1 MKRILFFTCI
11 LSSIYTHAQFAVFEN
26 NFNVDGTQGWTLSDQ
41 DGDGSNWN
49 IKNNEYNTIGGGP
62 GSGFGEE
69 YLVLSSLRVASTYDN
84 WAILPVQDLS
94 FYTGTK
100 LEFTYLRGIF
110 ECEQTDYVMVYASTS
125 PVIADM
131 LLGEPIATV
140 TLEGDNTTIDPPVK
154 VTKTIDIPSVYNVAD
169 IYFAIVHK
177 KPTDQESNNYIVELS
192 QVSITAQD
200 ILGTEPIAAKTAT
213 RIKQNPVTETL
224 QLQLGSAVNA
234 DALHLQL
241 YNVSGMLVKE
251 AKYSEAGVA
260 VGNLASGMYFVVIN
274 DGAATERLKF
284 IKK

>member
-26 NFNVDGTQGWTLSDQ
+26 NFNADGTQGWTLTDQ

-62 GSGFGEE
+62 GSGFGET
-69 YLVLSSLRVASTYDN
+69 YLVLSSLRVASSYDN

-110 ECEQTDYVMVYASTS
+110 ECEQTDYLMVYASTS

-140 TLEGDNTTIDPPVK
+140 TLEGENTSIDPPVGI
-154 VTKTIDIPSVYNVAD
+154 TKTVNIPSEYNVAG
-169 IYFAIVHK
+169 IYLAIVHK
-177 KPTDQESNNYIVELS
+177 KPTDQVSNNYIVELS
-192 QVSITAQD
+192 QVSITAQE
-200 ILGTEPIAAKTAT
+200 LGTEHIAARTTT
-213 RIKQNPVTETL
+213 RIKQNPVAETL
-224 QLQLGSAVNA
+224 QLQLGSAAHA
-234 DALHLQL
+234 DALNLQV
-241 YNVSGMLVKE
+241 YNVSGMLVKK
-251 AKYSEAGVA
+251 ARYSEAGISVSD
-260 VGNLASGMYFVVIN
+260 LASGMYFVVLN
-274 DGAATERLKF
+274 DGATTERLKF

>member
-11 LSSIYTHAQFAVFEN
+11 LSSIYTHAQFAIFEI
-26 NFNVDGTQGWTLSDQ
+26 NFNVDGTQGWIFTDQ

-49 IKNNEYNTIGGGP
+49 IKNNEYNTMGGE
-62 GSGFGEE
+62 GFGEP

-100 LEFTYLRGIF
+100 LEFTYLKGIF
-110 ECEQTDYVMVYASTS
+110 ECEQDDYVMVYASTS

-131 LLGEPIATV
+131 LSGEPIATI
-140 TLEGDNTTIDPPVK
+140 TLQGENTTIDPPVQ
-154 VTKTIDIPSVYNVAD
+154 VTKTVNIPSVYNVAD

-177 KPTDQESNNYIVELS
+177 KPTDQASNNYIVELS

-224 QLQLGSAVNA
+224 QLQLGSAVDA

-251 AKYSEAGVA
+251 AKYSEAGVSI
-260 VGNLASGMYFVVIN
+260 GNLASGMYFVVLN
-274 DGAATERLKF
+274 DGTATERLKF

>member
-11 LSSIYTHAQFAVFEN
+11 LSSIYTHAQFAIFEN
-26 NFNVDGTQGWTLSDQ
+26 NFNVDGTQGWIFTDQ

-49 IKNNEYNTIGGGP
+49 IKNNEYNTMGGE
-62 GSGFGEE
+62 GFGEP

-100 LEFTYLRGIF
+100 LEFTYLKGIF
-110 ECEQTDYVMVYASTS
+110 ECEQDDYVMVYASTS

-131 LLGEPIATV
+131 LSGEPIATI
-140 TLEGDNTTIDPPVK
+140 TLQGENTTIDPPVQ
-154 VTKTIDIPSVYNVAD
+154 VTKTVNIPSVYNVAD

-177 KPTDQESNNYIVELS
+177 KPTDQTSNNYIVELS

-200 ILGTEPIAAKTAT
+200 ILGTEHIAAKTAT

-224 QLQLGSAVNA
+224 QLQLGSAVHA

-251 AKYSEAGVA
+251 AKYSEAGVSI
-260 VGNLASGMYFVVIN
+260 GNLASGMYFVVLN
-274 DGAATERLKF
+274 DGTATERLKF